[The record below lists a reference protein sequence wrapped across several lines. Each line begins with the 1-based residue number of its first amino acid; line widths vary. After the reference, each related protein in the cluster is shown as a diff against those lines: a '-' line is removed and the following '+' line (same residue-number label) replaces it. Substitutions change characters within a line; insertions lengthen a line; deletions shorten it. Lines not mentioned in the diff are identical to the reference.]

1 MRNAAIQI
9 HRKVVFLTSIIAA
22 TVLTLLSACSNPTSD
37 SFEEPVHDYFDKY
50 TNTAA
55 IEKQEIRVATQKDSS
70 GTTCISSDG
79 DKTITFYLRNPRN
92 YTLNLNTS
100 FSALDSPNAIQIEQD
115 MQDKTIIRLT
125 YSQDYLLEHDGGQ
138 QIGGTIY
145 LTESETHREFDSY
158 SFSLKCNTPPPGVKG
173 QSVQTDGHNY
183 IVCFYVPTTELGN
196 ATHGHEAHTVFI
208 SGEAVAT
215 IGTDGSITA
224 KPGKNISTAAPP
236 GLAVI
241 PGSGASEFTGN
252 SAGCTALYY
261 DTGHLSSSEEFI
273 RWSIYLEDEGG
284 FKSETVNADSIVTQV
299 NLSISGNDIL
309 TLNTENAANSSLLT
323 AQVDSGA
330 ISSCTWEPSSSS
342 IITISPNSSD
352 NGKTA
357 TVMASA
363 GGTENITITATL
375 ADGREFTTTK
385 TIRVLAVNFAGDTP
399 EDFLKDQSSVSV
411 SASSLGFP
419 SESSSISYTTGNSDI
434 ATINSSGSLTLKT
447 KGTTTITASRTYGE
461 KTVSATKNIYVH
473 EVKIVG
479 NNEIFVDGD
488 TLTLTANV
496 ESPDSR
502 QTPSGITYTWSSSNS
517 KATVGEATGVVTA
530 VSGGAATISLK
541 AKLNGKETTAIT
553 QGIQIYE
560 LTISG
565 NTMLDKTK
573 GAKSYTASLKCGN
586 DNYGSTGLSYDW
598 SSGTPATATASGTTA
613 TGSVTPVA
621 GGSTVITVTAKKNGT
636 TLTSATKTVYV
647 IEVGGLKSFIIGDAW
662 GGHSLEPVPSASEVS
677 GTIGYSW
684 SPLNPA
690 NATVNSSSGI
700 VTAIAKSSTAEIRLT
715 ATCGSETLNID
726 TPITVSELKI
736 SPTPSSPV
744 ELTVNESVK
753 FRYYFDPALPS
764 TDAPT
769 NVSFTK
775 TGTGNN
781 HVNCQK
787 STESG
792 NTYAK
797 ITLNSGIN
805 TGNEVSIYLNLG
817 FGSLYMEQMIPLA
830 TVKCV
835 SAHEVSFSNLATYLQ
850 NLPAND
856 SSTPCKLKIT
866 GLSASDLVNGTG
878 DSASP
883 LVQIIQQKG
892 KYVDLSETQLPVCTS
907 MQNSF
912 ASCFYLVRAPKI
924 PSGVQIMTG
933 CFSQCTNLV
942 VGPEEIPT
950 TVTNMTSCFY
960 NCSKLV
966 SAPAWEAFTST
977 NVTNIGGCFLNCS
990 SLQSAPPIPASVTT
1004 ISNCFSGC
1012 TSLSGTVSVYSESLT
1027 NASDW
1032 TNTFNGCNNI
1042 TTVYVK
1048 SPTIKNAL
1056 VNSTGN
1062 SSISA
1067 DSIYPYL

>member
-1 MRNAAIQI
+1 MKNTAIRI
-9 HRKVVFLTSIIAA
+9 CRKGVFLSSILAA
-22 TVLTLLSACSNPTSD
+22 TVLTLFTACD
-37 SFEEPVHDYFDKY
+37 SPSSSWEEPVHDYFDKY

-55 IEKQEIRVATQKDSS
+55 IEKIDITCQSNKDNS
-70 GTTCISSDG
+70 GATCIPSDG
-79 DKTITFYLRNPRN
+79 NKTITFYLRNPRQ
-92 YTLNLNTS
+92 YTLNID
-100 FSALDSPNAIQIEQD
+100 FPNATEGSGITVEQD
-115 MQDKTIIRLT
+115 MQDKTVIRLT
-125 YSQDYLLEHDGGQ
+125 YPQSYLVQHDGSGNTGL
-138 QIGGTIY
+138 IGGTIR
-145 LTESETHREFDSY
+145 LTENETLREFEPF
-158 SFSLKCNTPPPGVKG
+158 SFKLKCNSPPPAANG
-173 QSVQTDGHNY
+173 QSVQAANGHY
-183 IVCFYVPTTELGN
+183 IVCFYLPTQELDSETHQNDSHTIYINGEAGGSVTPLPGKNVSTTKPTGLATITGSGADSFTGSSTGCTAVYYDTELTAQTGEYKQWSICIKDNDGLSSKTVNAASIVTPANLSINGTDVLTTEDGENSTTLIPHVDSGTIASCAWAPASSEVIDITPTN
-196 ATHGHEAHTVFI
+196 NSKTAT
-208 SGEAVAT
+208 
-215 IGTDGSITA
+215 ITA
-224 KPGKNISTAAPP
+224 KN
-236 GLAVI
+236 
-241 PGSGASEFTGN
+241 
-252 SAGCTALYY
+252 
-261 DTGHLSSSEEFI
+261 
-273 RWSIYLEDEGG
+273 
-284 FKSETVNADSIVTQV
+284 
-299 NLSISGNDIL
+299 
-309 TLNTENAANSSLLT
+309 
-323 AQVDSGA
+323 
-330 ISSCTWEPSSSS
+330 
-342 IITISPNSSD
+342 
-352 NGKTA
+352 
-357 TVMASA
+357 

-375 ADGREFTTTK
+375 ADGRKVTTTK
-385 TIRVLAVNFAGDTP
+385 TIRVLAVNFADDTP

-419 SESSSISYTTGNSDI
+419 SGSSSISYTTGDSTI

-496 ESPDSR
+496 ESPGNR
-502 QTPSGITYTWSSSNS
+502 LAPSGITYTWSSSNS
-517 KATVGEATGVVTA
+517 KATVGATNGIVTA

-553 QGIQIYE
+553 KGIQIYE

-586 DNYGSTGLSYDW
+586 DNYGSTGLSYEW
-598 SSGTPATATASGTTA
+598 SSGTPATATALGTTA

-677 GTIGYSW
+677 GTISYSW

-700 VTAIAKSSTAEIRLT
+700 VTAIAKSSTAKIRLT

-764 TDAPT
+764 ADAPT

-950 TVTNMTSCFY
+950 TVTNMVSCFY

-977 NVTNIGGCFLNCS
+977 SVTNIGGCFLNCS
-990 SLQSAPPIPASVTT
+990 SLQSAPNIPASVTT

-1012 TSLSGTVSVYSESLT
+1012 TSLSGTVSVYSPSLT
-1027 NASDW
+1027 SSTDW
-1032 TNTFNGCNNI
+1032 TNTFNGCTNI
-1042 TTVYVK
+1042 TKVYVK
-1048 SPTIKNAL
+1048 SAAIKTAL
-1056 VNSTGN
+1056 VSSTGN
-1062 SSISA
+1062 NSISA